1 MLKQKWDF
9 EGHRKKIYEH
19 YIRQDHSL
27 KDVMIYFEFYYQFK
41 PRLLVHTLD
50 RVVLKG

>member
-1 MLKQKWDF
+1 MPNQKWDF
-9 EGHRKKIYEH
+9 EVHREEIYEH
-19 YIRQDHSL
+19 YIRQNHSL
-27 KDVMIYFEFYYQFK
+27 KDVMTHFEFRYQFK